1 MDMRRE
7 SRIFSPDM
15 PFKIA
20 CLGVG
25 LLFSLSA
32 TAQNPIRVGVYGGI
46 NLTNVLPTESHSV
59 LEPTPVGPDREGKEY
74 IEWFNSEQMGFQAG
88 LMGLIPIN
96 DQISVVPM
104 LLYMQHHFRYD
115 VSQRFVDTL
124 NPDPLVHDQRFRHQ
138 LRYLQIPIM
147 LRWDM
152 LPNRFSPFVQAGAYA
167 GLLVDGQKSLDERL
181 LPESQLPQ
189 DNNEGFVR
197 SQSGPGNDALQSFDA
212 GMLGG
217 LGLRWRG
224 NILEVGLMVNFRW
237 ELTAPVLDSR
247 RYANA
252 EGWASSAMDVYDAFS
267 MQHLE
272 AGLYLLVTP
281 GGGGQ
286 AAGNWANCSFGSN
299 TKKRRRRN

>member
-1 MDMRRE
+1 MDMKRE
-7 SRIFSPDM
+7 SCIFNLDM
-15 PFKIA
+15 QFKVVLMGFA
-20 CLGVG
+20 V
-25 LLFSLSA
+25 LFSLSA
-32 TAQNPIRVGVYGGI
+32 IAQNPVRVGVYGGI
-46 NLTNVLPTESHSV
+46 NLTNVLSTESHSV

-88 LMGLIPIN
+88 LMGLIPIT

-115 VSQRFVDTL
+115 VSQRFTDTL
-124 NPDPLVHDQRFRHQ
+124 NPDPLVYDQRFRHQ
-138 LRYLQIPIM
+138 LRYLQIPVM
-147 LRWDM
+147 LRWDIA
-152 LPNRFSPFVQAGAYA
+152 PNRFSPFVQAGAYA
-167 GLLVDGQKSLDERL
+167 GFLIDGQKSLDERL

-197 SQSGPGNDALQSFDA
+197 AQSGPGDDALQSFDA

-217 LGLRWRG
+217 LGVRWRG
-224 NILEVGLMVNFRW
+224 NILEVGLMVNLRW

-252 EGWASSAMDVYDAFS
+252 EGWATSAMDVYDEFS

-272 AGLYLLVTP
+272 AGVYLLLTP
-281 GGGGQ
+281 GAGQ
-286 AAGNWANCSFGSN
+286 SSGNWANCSFGSN
-299 TKKRRRRN
+299 KKRRRRN